1 MTDETDERLDR
12 LAEICLALPE
22 AAQVPAANHASF
34 QVRGKNFAWYLDD
47 HHGDGRVALVCK
59 APRGVQHELIASDPS
74 KFFMPAYLGPKGWI
88 GLRLDLETGVDWAE
102 VTELVRDSYLL
113 IAPRRL
119 AASVE

>member
-1 MTDETDERLDR
+1 MSEAADERLER

-22 AAQVPAANHASF
+22 ASQNPAAGHASF

-59 APRGVQHELIASDPS
+59 APRGVQHELIASEPS
-74 KFFMPAYLGPKGWI
+74 KFFVPAYLGPRGWI
-88 GLRLDLETGVDWAE
+88 GLRLDLDSGVDWDE
-102 VTELVRDSYLL
+102 VAELVRDSYLL

-119 AASVE
+119 AALVD